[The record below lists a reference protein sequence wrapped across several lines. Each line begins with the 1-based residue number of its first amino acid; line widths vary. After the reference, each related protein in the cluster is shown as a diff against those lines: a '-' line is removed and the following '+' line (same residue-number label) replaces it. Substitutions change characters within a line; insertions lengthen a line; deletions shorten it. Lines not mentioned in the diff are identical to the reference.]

1 MNNTEDLSGKLAD
14 IFYIPALI
22 LGTLFMILPVYL
34 MFKVSVSSPQE
45 VLTQH
50 PTFGIQ
56 NFTLEHWK
64 GVIQSGRLW
73 APLSKSFIVATGTAI
88 ISMIIAAPGA
98 YVISRMDR
106 KIKYITIISL
116 FFTRMFPA
124 VGIALPVSVE
134 FIKLGLLDTNLGL
147 ILAHLIKVLPFLAWI
162 LVGTFET
169 IPQDLE
175 KAASV
180 DGASKMQILLKVVFP
195 IALPGIAVGTMFAW
209 LQSWNEF
216 TYALYMTLADK
227 TLPLQVFYYV
237 NRGGVFATAAYATI
251 LTIPVAIITF
261 FLQKYMKSGYLSG
274 AIKG

>member
-1 MNNTEDLSGKLAD
+1 MKTPNDLSGRMVNVLYK
-14 IFYIPALI
+14 PALI
-22 LGTLFMILPVYL
+22 LATLFMIFPVYL
-34 MFKVSVSSPQE
+34 IVKVSVSSPQE
-45 VLTQH
+45 VFTQH
-50 PTFGIQ
+50 PTFWIH
-56 NFTLEHWK
+56 NFTWEHWIN
-64 GVIQSGRLW
+64 VIKSGRLW
-73 APLSKSFIVATGTAI
+73 QPLSKSFIVATGTAI
-88 ISMIIAAPGA
+88 ISMLIAAPGA
-98 YVISRMDR
+98 YVISRMD
-106 KIKYITIISL
+106 KKVKYITIVSL

-124 VGIALPVSVE
+124 VGIALPVSVK
-134 FIKLGLLDTNLGL
+134 FIELGLLDTNLGL

-169 IPQDLE
+169 IPRDLE

-180 DGASKMQILLKVVFP
+180 DGATKIQTLLKVVFP

-216 TYALYMTLADK
+216 TYALYMTLSNK

-261 FLQKYMKSGYLSG
+261 FLQKYMRSGYLSG